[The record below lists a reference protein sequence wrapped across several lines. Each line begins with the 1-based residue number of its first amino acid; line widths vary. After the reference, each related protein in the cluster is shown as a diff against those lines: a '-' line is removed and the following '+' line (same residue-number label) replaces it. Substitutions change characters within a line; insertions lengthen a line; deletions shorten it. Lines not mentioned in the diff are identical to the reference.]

1 MIDRGAEQR
10 RGDTDTTVP
19 LVHGEADHPP
29 RPRILREHSAE
40 CSVALH
46 PGHLRPRHD
55 ATPPDGN
62 AVDVREHAGWD
73 DGGRDLGAQGLPIVP
88 RARTIGSFEQ
98 SLAPAPA
105 RIVAAATERN
115 HDIVPALSGR
125 RSGLDL
131 QGGIHAVNVP
141 RDDVVVARALGAAGC
156 SATVV
161 VDGRLPMD
169 LMLTGKR
176 VIVTGASRGIGRAI
190 AEAFLDEGARV
201 AICAR
206 DAPGLAAAAAELG
219 EHGEVHQR
227 SVDMSEPDGPAAFVE
242 WAVEQLGGL
251 DVVVSNVSAQAGND
265 YAASFQV
272 DIEAANSLIRAALA
286 KMADHD
292 DANIVF
298 IGSRA
303 GNVGVPWMP
312 AYAAVKAAT
321 VSMAKSLA
329 LEVARRGIRVNVVSP
344 GDVLFPGGSWDRAQR
359 DSPKLFD
366 GILRENPLRRLGRP
380 EEIADVVAFVA
391 SPRASFVTGANIM
404 ADGGATR
411 GLQI

>member
-1 MIDRGAEQR
+1 
-10 RGDTDTTVP
+10 
-19 LVHGEADHPP
+19 
-29 RPRILREHSAE
+29 
-40 CSVALH
+40 
-46 PGHLRPRHD
+46 
-55 ATPPDGN
+55 
-62 AVDVREHAGWD
+62 
-73 DGGRDLGAQGLPIVP
+73 
-88 RARTIGSFEQ
+88 
-98 SLAPAPA
+98 
-105 RIVAAATERN
+105 
-115 HDIVPALSGR
+115 
-125 RSGLDL
+125 
-131 QGGIHAVNVP
+131 
-141 RDDVVVARALGAAGC
+141 
-156 SATVV
+156 
-161 VDGRLPMD
+161 MD
-169 LMLTGKR
+169 LKLADKLAL
-176 VIVTGASRGIGRAI
+176 VTGSTAGIGYAI
-190 AEAFLDEGARV
+190 AEALAAEGARV

-206 DAPGLAAAAAELG
+206 DAAGLASAAEELG

-227 SVDMSEPDGPAAFVE
+227 CVDMAEPDGPAAFVE

-272 DIEAANSLIRAALA
+272 DIEGANSLSRAALA
-286 KMADHD
+286 NMADHD

-329 LEVARRGIRVNVVSP
+329 FEVARRGIRVNVVSP

-359 DSPKLFD
+359 DNPKLFE

-380 EEIADVVAFVA
+380 EEIGDVVAFIA

-404 ADGGATR
+404 VDGGATR

>member
-1 MIDRGAEQR
+1 M
-10 RGDTDTTVP
+10 
-19 LVHGEADHPP
+19 
-29 RPRILREHSAE
+29 
-40 CSVALH
+40 
-46 PGHLRPRHD
+46 
-55 ATPPDGN
+55 
-62 AVDVREHAGWD
+62 
-73 DGGRDLGAQGLPIVP
+73 
-88 RARTIGSFEQ
+88 
-98 SLAPAPA
+98 LA
-105 RIVAAATERN
+105 
-115 HDIVPALSGR
+115 
-125 RSGLDL
+125 
-131 QGGIHAVNVP
+131 
-141 RDDVVVARALGAAGC
+141 
-156 SATVV
+156 
-161 VDGRLPMD
+161 
-169 LMLTGKR
+169 GKR

-190 AEAFLDEGARV
+190 AKAFLDEGARV

-206 DAPGLAAAAAELG
+206 DAATLTTTAEELG
-219 EHGEVHQR
+219 RHGEIHQR
-227 SVDMSEPDGPAAFVE
+227 CVDMSAPDGPAAFVA

-272 DIEAANSLIRAALA
+272 DIEAANALIRAALPS
-286 KMADHD
+286 MPDHD

-344 GDVLFPGGSWDRAQR
+344 GDVIFPGGTWERTEVDN
-359 DSPKLFD
+359 PKLFQ

-404 ADGGATR
+404 ADGGATK